1 MQKRQ
6 KVTKNTLFKI
16 FLAWLPMLLLSELW
30 LVGGAEITFSSGLV
44 GMVLSTLAGFM
55 TWQLVKIDELHRKQD
70 DMTRVVREARVVICD
85 TCPFKIL
92 AKTAILTQEGYKN
105 GELEVVQGG
114 QPQLPLPAPPQT
126 FTSISEARPPAAS
139 PR

>member
-1 MQKRQ
+1 MQKGQ

-30 LVGGAEITFSSGLV
+30 LIGGAEVTFSSGLV
-44 GMVLSTLAGFM
+44 GMVLSTLAGYM

-70 DMTRVVREARVVICD
+70 DMTRVVREARVVICE

-92 AKTAILTQEGYKN
+92 AKTAILM
-105 GELEVVQGG
+105 QGG
-114 QPQLPLPAPPQT
+114 CKNEGLEEVREGQQKLPLPAPSQLPAL
-126 FTSISEARPPAAS
+126 TSKARPPAAS